1 MASGK
6 EIRSQI
12 SSIKNTQ
19 KITSAMEMVAASKM
33 RRAQDRMCASRPYAE
48 KMIDVV
54 RHLAHAHTEYKHP
67 YLIERDVQRVG
78 YIVISSDRG
87 LCGGLNTNLFKET
100 VADMKTWHEQN
111 IDIDVC
117 VIGQKAGAFF
127 KRVGGN
133 IVSHTEQLG
142 DQPGLEDLIGS
153 VKVMLDAYNQGKI
166 DRLFVVFNKFINTMT
181 QQPIVGQILPI
192 VATETISKE
201 EEAKVRYHEVS
212 EDDSK
217 ADMKYHWDY
226 IYEPDAEEVIDAL
239 LMRYIESLVYQGV
252 VENLACEMAARMVAM
267 KSATD
272 NAGDMIDDLQLVYN
286 KARQAAITQELSE
299 IVAGAAAV

>member
-33 RRAQDRMCASRPYAE
+33 RKTQELMSASRPYVE

-54 RHLAHAHTEYKHP
+54 RHLAHAHTEYRHP
-67 YLIERDVQRVG
+67 YLVEREVKRVG
-78 YIVISSDRG
+78 YIVISTDRG
-87 LCGGLNTNLFKET
+87 LCGGLNTNMFKET

-111 IDIDVC
+111 IEMDIC
-117 VIGQKAGAFF
+117 VIGSKASGFF
-127 KRVGGN
+127 KRIGGN
-133 IVSHTEQLG
+133 VVSHTEHLG
-142 DQPGLEDLIGS
+142 DQPSLDDLIGS
-153 VKVMLDAYNQGKI
+153 VKVMLDDYHEGKI
-166 DRLFVVFNKFINTMT
+166 DRLFVVFNKFINTMS
-181 QQPIVGQILPI
+181 QQPIVGQLLPI
-192 VATETISKE
+192 AVAQSERQ
-201 EEAKVRYHEVS
+201 VRYHDSNV
-212 EDDSK
+212 DSK

-252 VENLACEMAARMVAM
+252 VENIACEQSARMVAM

-272 NAGDMIDDLQLVYN
+272 NAGDMMDDLQLVYN
-286 KARQAAITQELSE
+286 KARQASITQELSE

>member
-6 EIRSQI
+6 EIRTQI
-12 SSIKNTQ
+12 SSIKSTQ

-33 RRAQDRMCASRPYAE
+33 RQAQELMCASRPYAE

-54 RHLAHAHTEYKHP
+54 RHLAFAHTEYKHP
-67 YLIERDVQRVG
+67 YLIEREVRRIG

-87 LCGGLNTNLFKET
+87 LCGGLNTNLFRAL
-100 VADMKTWHEQN
+100 VADMKTWHEQDVEL
-111 IDIDVC
+111 DIC
-117 VIGQKAGAFF
+117 VIGQKASAFF
-127 KRVGGN
+127 KRIGGN
-133 IVSHTEQLG
+133 VVSHTEHLG
-142 DQPGLEDLIGS
+142 DKPGLEDLIGG
-153 VKVMLDAYNQGKI
+153 VKIMLDAYTEGKI
-166 DRLFVVFNKFINTMT
+166 DSLFIVFNKFVNTMT
-181 QQPIVGQILPI
+181 QQPIIGQLLPI
-192 VATETISKE
+192 SERERKVEYTKIS
-201 EEAKVRYHEVS
+201 EV
-212 EDDSK
+212 DSK

-239 LMRYIESLVYQGV
+239 LIRYIESLVYQAV
-252 VENLACEMAARMVAM
+252 VENIACEQSARMVAM

-286 KARQAAITQELSE
+286 KARQASITQELSE

>member
-33 RRAQDRMCASRPYAE
+33 RKAQERMSASRPYAE

-67 YLIERDVQRVG
+67 YLIERETRRVG

-87 LCGGLNTNLFKET
+87 LCGGLNTNMFKET
-100 VADMKTWHEQN
+100 IASMKDWHEQE
-111 IDIDVC
+111 IEIDVC

-127 KRVGGN
+127 KRIGGN
-133 IVSHTEQLG
+133 VIAHTEQLG
-142 DQPGLEDLIGS
+142 DQPSLESLVGS
-153 VKVMLDAYNQGKI
+153 VKIMLDDFNEGKI
-166 DRLFVVFNKFINTMT
+166 DRLFVVFNKFVNTMT
-181 QQPIVGQILPI
+181 QQPIVAQILPI
-192 VATETISKE
+192 GETQIEINAKQKE
-201 EEAKVRYHEVS
+201 RYHSIS
-212 EDDSK
+212 EEDSR

-226 IYEPDAEEVIDAL
+226 LYEPDAEEVIDAL

-252 VENLACEMAARMVAM
+252 VENLACEMSARMVAM

-272 NAGDMIDDLQLVYN
+272 NAGDMIDELQLVYN